1 MKKCSAVGKIPLSM
15 GIDTWGVGFVM
26 PDKSGERIGDA
37 VSYGDNRTE
46 KSIPYV
52 ERNCEMIYKSDICI
66 VYYKDSYLPPAR
78 KNSRRDLFYYQPKN
92 GTGIAYKYTVQKKR
106 RIINLTKQF

>member
-1 MKKCSAVGKIPLSM
+1 MSM

-66 VYYKDSYLPPAR
+66 VYYKDSCLPPAR
-78 KNSRRDLFYYQPKN
+78 KTADEIYF
-92 GTGIAYKYTVQKKR
+92 
-106 RIINLTKQF
+106 IINPKTEQA